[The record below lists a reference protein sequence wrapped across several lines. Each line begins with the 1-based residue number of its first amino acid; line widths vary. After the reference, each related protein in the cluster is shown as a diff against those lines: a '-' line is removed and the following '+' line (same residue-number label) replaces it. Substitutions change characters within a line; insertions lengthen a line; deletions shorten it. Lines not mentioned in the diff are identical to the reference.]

1 MFDIINIVL
10 FIFLSLIINHLLT
23 NKENFECDV
32 NMHDLETCF
41 KRTQQQNTLK
51 INEAKS
57 KRKSIM
63 KSIKQLKDLSLK
75 NEVIIGRNR
84 KGVVGLQ
91 QQSK

>member
-1 MFDIINIVL
+1 MFDIVNIVI
-10 FIFLSLIINHLLT
+10 FIFLSLIINHLLN

-32 NMHDLETCF
+32 NLHDLETCF
-41 KRTQQQNTLK
+41 KRTQQQNSLK

-63 KSIKQLKDLSLK
+63 KSLNKLKDLSIK
-75 NEVIIGRNR
+75 NEALIAQNR

-91 QQSK
+91 ENPK